1 MTPRTRRRLTLQL
14 TPLLDMLL
22 TVIFL
27 QYLAIRESER
37 ETIEA
42 AAEARV
48 EAKTMASEAERLRQ
62 RTVELEG
69 AQRQSERRLQQAA
82 DRQEQMG
89 RMLAAMFQLS
99 DAELKS
105 VLDSVRTSPASD
117 TPQELQA
124 LRDKVREMGSATPG
138 RMVRHLLT
146 MDEIRKRCDVWELH
160 IDQESVAVL
169 DTGDRMPR
177 LRINLSEAQDADI
190 RRFDDELVAVY
201 RALPQPKSLVI
212 ILLTYDR
219 RTRLM
224 VSDGV
229 VAALPRIVDRM
240 RQASGGLT
248 RFEFADLGVRLD

>member
-1 MTPRTRRRLTLQL
+1 MTPRNRRRLTLQL

-27 QYLAIRESER
+27 QYLAVRESER
-37 ETIEA
+37 ETMESA
-42 AAEARV
+42 SVARAES
-48 EAKTMASEAERLRQ
+48 KTLATEAERLRQ
-62 RTVELEG
+62 RNIELEG
-69 AQRQSERRLQQAA
+69 AHLDSEQRLQQAA
-82 DRQEQMG
+82 DQQQQMG
-89 RMLAAMFQLS
+89 KLLATMFQLS

-105 VLDSVRTSPASD
+105 VLDSARTSAVGD

-124 LRDKVREMGSATPG
+124 LRDKVREMGSASPG
-138 RMVRHLLT
+138 RMVRQLLT

-177 LRINLSEAQDADI
+177 LRVNLSEAEDADI

-229 VAALPRIVDRM
+229 AAAMPAVVDKM

-248 RFEFADLGVRLD
+248 RFEFADLGVRLE